1 MTKAIL
7 GIDVSKQK
15 FDATLLFADNKVRKK
30 VFSNDPVG
38 FHKLLEWIHQL
49 HEGDFHA
56 CMEFTGVYDERVAEF
71 LYHKGFIV
79 SRVNAMVIKAF
90 AKSLL
95 TRTKTDK
102 KDSMVIAQFCK
113 VHQPKAW
120 EPDPLHIKVLRDFS
134 RTLDALKDD
143 YYLIKN
149 RLEKYEERESPA
161 KKIWQDRLL
170 DVEKVIKDVEKQ
182 MNIHIKNHPDLEK
195 KVKLL
200 QTISGIGE
208 TSARTLLAEIPN
220 IHYFKNARQLAA
232 FAGLTP
238 CQRQSGSSVN
248 GQSRLSKMG
257 SSRLRKALFMPAL
270 VAKKHNPTIIAF
282 SRNLIKKGKCKMAV
296 VGAAMRKLLHIVF
309 GVLKHESPFVE
320 KFA

>member
-15 FDATLLFADNKVRKK
+15 FDVTLLFADNKVRKK
-30 VFSNDPVG
+30 VFSNDPKG
-38 FHKLLEWIHQL
+38 FHMLREWILKL

-56 CMEFTGVYDERVAEF
+56 CMEFTGIYDERVAEF
-71 LYHKGFIV
+71 LHQQGFTV
-79 SRVNAMVIKAF
+79 SRVNAMAIKAF
-90 AKSLL
+90 AKSML

-113 VHQPKAW
+113 LHQPKAW
-120 EPDPLHIKVLRDFS
+120 EPDPLHIRTLRDLS

-143 YYLIKN
+143 NQLINN
-149 RLEKYEERESPA
+149 RLEKYQERESPA

-170 DVEKVIKDVEKQ
+170 EVQKTIKNVEKQ
-182 MNIHIKNHPDLEK
+182 INIHIKNHPDLEK

-208 TSARTLLAEIPN
+208 TSARTLIAEIPD
-220 IHYFKNARQLAA
+220 IRHFKNARQLAA

-248 GQSRLSKMG
+248 GQTRLSKMG
-257 SSRLRKALFMPAL
+257 SSRLRKALFMPVL
-270 VAKKHNPTIIAF
+270 VAKKYNPIIIAF
-282 SRNLIKKGKCKMAV
+282 SNNLIKKGKCKMAV

-309 GVLKHESPFVE
+309 GVLKHETPFVE
-320 KFA
+320 KYA

>member
-7 GIDVSKQK
+7 GIDVSKKK
-15 FDATLLFADNKVRKK
+15 FDVTLLFADNKVRKK
-30 VFSNDPVG
+30 VFSNDPKG
-38 FHKLLEWIHQL
+38 FHMLHEWILKL

-56 CMEFTGVYDERVAEF
+56 CMEFTGIYDERLAEF
-71 LYHKGFIV
+71 LHQQGLTV
-79 SRVNAMVIKAF
+79 SRINAMAIKAF
-90 AKSLL
+90 AKSML

-120 EPDPLHIKVLRDFS
+120 EPDPLHIRTLRDLS

-143 YYLIKN
+143 CQLIHN

-161 KKIWQDRLL
+161 KKIWQDRLRE
-170 DVEKVIKDVEKQ
+170 VQKTIKNVEKQ
-182 MNIHIKNHPDLEK
+182 INTHIKNHPDLEK

-208 TSARTLLAEIPN
+208 TSARTLIAEIPD
-220 IHYFKNARQLAA
+220 ICHFKNARQLAA

-238 CQRQSGSSVN
+238 CQKQSGSSVN
-248 GQSRLSKMG
+248 GKTRLSKIG

-270 VAKKHNPTIIAF
+270 VAKKYNPIIIAF
-282 SRNLIKKGKCKMAV
+282 SNNLIKKGKCKMAV

-309 GVLKHESPFVE
+309 GVLKHETPFVE
-320 KFA
+320 KYA

>member
-7 GIDVSKQK
+7 GIDVSKKK
-15 FDATLLFADNKVRKK
+15 FDVTLLFGDNKMRKK
-30 VFSNDPVG
+30 VFSNDPKG
-38 FHKLLEWIHQL
+38 FHMLHEWILKL

-56 CMEFTGVYDERVAEF
+56 CMEFTGVYDERLAEF
-71 LYHKGFIV
+71 LHQQGLTV
-79 SRVNAMVIKAF
+79 SRVNAMAIKAF
-90 AKSLL
+90 AKSML

-120 EPDPLHIKVLRDFS
+120 EPDPLHIKTLRDLS

-143 YYLIKN
+143 YQLINN
-149 RLEKYEERESPA
+149 RLEKYEERESLA

-170 DVEKVIKDVEKQ
+170 EVKKAIKDVEKQ
-182 MNIHIKNHPDLEK
+182 INTHIKNHPDLEG

-208 TSARTLLAEIPN
+208 ISARTLIAEIPD
-220 IHYFKNARQLAA
+220 IRHFKNARQLAA

-248 GQSRLSKMG
+248 GKTRLSKMG

-270 VAKKHNPTIIAF
+270 VAKQHNSVIIAF
-282 SRNLIKKGKCKMAV
+282 SNNLIKKGKCKMAV

-309 GVLKHESPFVE
+309 GVLKHATPFV
-320 KFA
+320 

>member
-1 MTKAIL
+1 MEKAIL
-7 GIDVSKQK
+7 GIDVSKSK
-15 FDATLLFADNKVRKK
+15 FDVTLLFGNNKIRKK
-30 VFSNDPVG
+30 VFSNDPKG
-38 FHKLLEWIHQL
+38 FHMLYEWIL
-49 HEGDFHA
+49 KFHERDFHV
-56 CMEFTGVYDERVAEF
+56 CMEFTGVYDERIAEF
-71 LYHKGFIV
+71 LYQKGLTV
-79 SRVNAMVIKAF
+79 SRVNAMAIKAF
-90 AKSLL
+90 AKSML

-170 DVEKVIKDVEKQ
+170 DVEKVIKDVENQ

-208 TSARTLLAEIPN
+208 TSARTLLAEITN

-257 SSRLRKALFMPAL
+257 SSRLRKALYMPAL
-270 VAKKHNPTIIAF
+270 VARRYNPVIIKF
-282 SRNLIKKGKCKMAV
+282 SDNLIKKGKCKMAV
-296 VGAAMRKLLHIVF
+296 VGAAMRKLLHIIF
-309 GVLKHESPFVE
+309 GVLKHETPFVE
-320 KFA
+320 KYA